1 MLLRLKAK
9 LIRAPFLKFTY
20 LFARLDGS
28 YPSDI
33 LLHVDY
39 QFFLLTSSLLGDIS
53 HVYPLARSAV
63 PILVATT
70 LTLLGMVLLR
80 F

>member
-1 MLLRLKAK
+1 MLN
-9 LIRAPFLKFTY
+9 
-20 LFARLDGS
+20 S
-28 YPSDI
+28 YR
-33 LLHVDY
+33 
-39 QFFLLTSSLLGDIS
+39 DIS

-70 LTLLGMVLLR
+70 LTLLGMVLIR